1 MYVYIYLY
9 VYIYIYIYICM
20 YIIYIYNYIYMYVY
34 IYIYIYIYIPNI
46 FANRRYKLIKL
57 MKNIISAFEIFR
69 TYALLI
75 TIKLNFYWGK

>member
-1 MYVYIYLY
+1 M
-9 VYIYIYIYICM
+9 YIYIYVCILYIFIIIFICM
-20 YIIYIYNYIYMYVY
+20 
-34 IYIYIYIYIPNI
+34 YIYIYIYIPNI

>member
-9 VYIYIYIYICM
+9 VYIYIYIYVCILYIFIIIFICM
-20 YIIYIYNYIYMYVY
+20 
-34 IYIYIYIYIPNI
+34 YIYIYIYIPNI

>member
-9 VYIYIYIYICM
+9 VYIYIYVCILYIFIIIFICM
-20 YIIYIYNYIYMYVY
+20 
-34 IYIYIYIYIPNI
+34 YIYIYIYIPNI

>member
-9 VYIYIYIYICM
+9 VYIYIYIYIYVCILYIFIIIFICM
-20 YIIYIYNYIYMYVY
+20 
-34 IYIYIYIYIPNI
+34 YIYIYIYIPNI

>member
-1 MYVYIYLY
+1 MYVCIYIFI
-9 VYIYIYIYICM
+9 YIYIYIYIYVCILYIFIIIFICM
-20 YIIYIYNYIYMYVY
+20 Y

>member
-1 MYVYIYLY
+1 MYVCIYIFIC
-9 VYIYIYIYICM
+9 IYIYIYICM
-20 YIIYIYNYIYMYVY
+20 YIIYIYNYIYMYV
-34 IYIYIYIYIPNI
+34 YIYIYIPNI

>member
-1 MYVYIYLY
+1 MYVCIYIF
-9 VYIYIYIYICM
+9 ICIYIYICM
-20 YIIYIYNYIYMYVY
+20 YIIYIYNYIYMYV
-34 IYIYIYIYIPNI
+34 YIYIYIYIPNI

>member
-1 MYVYIYLY
+1 M
-9 VYIYIYIYICM
+9 YIYIYIYVCILYIFIIIFICM
-20 YIIYIYNYIYMYVY
+20 
-34 IYIYIYIYIPNI
+34 YIYIYIYIPNI

>member
-9 VYIYIYIYICM
+9 VYIYICM
-20 YIIYIYNYIYMYVY
+20 YIIYIYNYIYMYV
-34 IYIYIYIYIPNI
+34 YIYIYIPNI